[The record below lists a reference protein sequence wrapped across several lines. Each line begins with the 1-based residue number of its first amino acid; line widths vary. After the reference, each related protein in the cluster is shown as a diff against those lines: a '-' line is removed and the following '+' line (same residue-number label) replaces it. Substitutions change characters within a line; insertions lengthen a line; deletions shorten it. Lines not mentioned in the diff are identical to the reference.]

1 MERFNK
7 RNNTL
12 PIEAAYGESLHHHP
26 PHTEENRNR
35 QSPHLAKENELTA
48 QSTKTAAG
56 VASVWK
62 KLMVEAVTS
71 SITGLSQMCNQHIK
85 VASLKAKMIPIGQT
99 ADLLGGADAF
109 VAGVNLKMFGPGDGL
124 MVVVLTLRTAF
135 DLIDVVMDE
144 PNGTTQDFGEL
155 ELSVLGE
162 IGNVMGAHFLNTIS
176 DEVNLELQVSP
187 PKVTIATVGK
197 IVDEAQSIL
206 NVKSEDMLVLDTAFG
221 TPVREIHG

>member
-1 MERFNK
+1 
-7 RNNTL
+7 L
-12 PIEAAYGESLHHHP
+12 
-26 PHTEENRNR
+26 TEQVTNVD
-35 QSPHLAKENELTA
+35 PGV
-48 QSTKTAAG
+48 AG
-56 VASVWK
+56 VWR

-85 VASLKAKMIPIGQT
+85 VASLKAKLIPMSQVSE
-99 ADLLGGADAF
+99 LLGGTDSF
-109 VAGVNLKMFGPGDGL
+109 VAGVNLEMSGPGKGL

-187 PKVTIATVGK
+187 PKVTISTVGT
-197 IVDEAQSIL
+197 IVAEVQSAL
-206 NVKSEDMLVLDTAFG
+206 GVNTEDMLVLDTAFG
-221 TPVREIHG
+221 TPVREIHGKFLAMPSPKLLHALIERLVA

>member
-1 MERFNK
+1 M
-7 RNNTL
+7 
-12 PIEAAYGESLHHHP
+12 
-26 PHTEENRNR
+26 
-35 QSPHLAKENELTA
+35 ELTEQA
-48 QSTKTAAG
+48 TKSDPGLAG
-56 VASVWK
+56 VWR
-62 KLMVEAVTS
+62 KLMVKAVTS

-85 VASLKAKMIPIGQT
+85 VASLKAKLIPMSQVT
-99 ADLLGGADAF
+99 ELLGGAESF
-109 VAGVNLKMFGPGDGL
+109 VAGVNVEMSGPGKGL

-187 PKVTIATVGK
+187 PKVTISTVGT
-197 IVDEAQSIL
+197 IVSEAQSAL
-206 NVKSEDMLVLDTAFG
+206 NASTEDMLVLDTTFG
-221 TPVREIHG
+221 TPVREIHGKFLAMPSQQLLNTLMQRLVV